1 MTSFMGPMAPPP
13 AAPPQPQAMD
23 FQTDPTN
30 RQRFR
35 QFLNNRM
42 QPPMMQQPSMMQAP
56 MMQPPAHMPP
66 ILPEVDIFNPQG
78 YADGGLVGGLSAL
91 GTMSKKMIDHLNNAV
106 YGGASGTSINYSDS
120 GMSSAPQNRLGGGLF
135 QFDQAP
141 QQLNIRKEMSPDSPY
156 FNVPDTSQMQPL
168 GGSNANNQNLMLSQG
183 ILGIPDATPLGQGT
197 NMRSIFGFE
206 DGGSVPPRRTDI
218 RGQDHM
224 LSYITPDEAD
234 ILKALGGSGE
244 AGPMGIPAY
253 IGDNEGGQSS
263 SGASEGDVGAGSN
276 DSDEE
281 GGGFSEA
288 DADQGYGGANGSGD
302 NDNSSDTGEEA
313 GGYEEIGA
321 PAGYSDP
328 PDQGTDGFD
337 IDVDSVE
344 VAQDQQD
351 MGFDIFD
358 TVEDFNQQ
366 QDKQAK
372 DKAIKAAFVTDT
384 SGKPIGTPD
393 SPSGKFGGN
402 LGKTG
407 VDQDTID
414 KALGILAGV
423 PEETTGISAVSG
435 VNQDPISSSKAALLG
450 LPPQDLLA
458 IQNFEYAPPAQTNVS
473 LSKNSPVS
481 ELLGIFSQGVPSV
494 SNPIGLQDIQEIDEL
509 SFGPPAQSVSF
520 NDPQYGNISQTTDF
534 DLMGSPTNKTTTS
547 DLADFSKT
555 ETFSSPMSSVSATSS
570 NVANPN
576 APGQLSSEQISAL
589 DALADKGFEDE
600 TAAMGL
606 RADDLTSSQI
616 ADNVAANIGYDPNTD
631 MPYGLE
637 TVTDPQTGA
646 QITTNLG
653 GLTEQQI
660 ADQSFAM
667 DIANLMGSKPYGYEI
682 DPDGKV
688 VGQVG
693 TPGLGYLGN
702 AISFVQDMF
711 TGPPEDLDDLLAR
724 GAYTGTSG
732 IDPVTGGGGDGP
744 VNKKSVLDPCP
755 PGFSLVNGVCTP
767 VSDAGSSG
775 PVADPAANP
784 AAASIAPLPV
794 IVPSSRQAMPFTGT
808 MPSGYGTA
816 VTGGVNPLVMS
827 EMQKYAKL
835 LSRPQPQYPVGLA
848 NGGPVSSNLDMA
860 ADNFLKALMPAA

>member
-42 QPPMMQQPSMMQAP
+42 QPPQPSMMQAP

-78 YADGGLVGGLSAL
+78 YAAGGLVGGLENL
-91 GTMSKKMIDHLNNAV
+91 GTMSKKMIDNLNNVV
-106 YGGASGTSINYSDS
+106 YGGDSGASVNYSDS
-120 GMSSAPQNRLGGGLF
+120 GMSSAPQNALGGGLF
-135 QFDQAP
+135 QFDQP
-141 QQLNIRKEMSPDSPY
+141 MLDQNIHSALTAQYGPLPPG
-156 FNVPDTSQMQPL
+156 VPDMSQMQQL

-183 ILGIPDATPLGQGT
+183 VLGNPDATPLGQGT

-234 ILKALGGSGE
+234 ILQALGGSGE

-253 IGDNEGGQSS
+253 AEDDGDPDSNTGGTG
-263 SGASEGDVGAGSN
+263 GADSDDVGGGFGGGDGSDDSDNAADDDMGDVGVMDGPSSPSN
-276 DSDEE
+276 DDDLSD
-281 GGGFSEA
+281 S
-288 DADQGYGGANGSGD
+288 
-302 NDNSSDTGEEA
+302 T
-313 GGYEEIGA
+313 
-321 PAGYSDP
+321 
-328 PDQGTDGFD
+328 
-337 IDVDSVE
+337 E

-351 MGFDIFD
+351 MGFDVFD
-358 TVEDFNQQ
+358 TVDAFNAVNLSKSGTLGQNYDINAINRGLQ
-366 QDKQAK
+366 ERDVLAETLANTVENEVETG
-372 DKAIKAAFVTDT
+372 KAPGSEVSGIASVESEVDNRSTRGPDSGKAA
-384 SGKPIGTPD
+384 G
-393 SPSGKFGGN
+393 
-402 LGKTG
+402 
-407 VDQDTID
+407 
-414 KALGILAGV
+414 
-423 PEETTGISAVSG
+423 
-435 VNQDPISSSKAALLG
+435 LLG
-450 LPPQDLLA
+450 LDSDLL
-458 IQNFEYAPPAQTNVS
+458 
-473 LSKNSPVS
+473 
-481 ELLGIFSQGVPSV
+481 
-494 SNPIGLQDIQEIDEL
+494 
-509 SFGPPAQSVSF
+509 
-520 NDPQYGNISQTTDF
+520 
-534 DLMGSPTNKTTTS
+534 
-547 DLADFSKT
+547 
-555 ETFSSPMSSVSATSS
+555 SS

-606 RADDLTSSQI
+606 RGPDATD
-616 ADNVAANIGYDPNTD
+616 ANAGIGYNPDTD

-637 TVTDPQTGA
+637 TVTDPQSGA

-667 DIANLMGSKPYGYEI
+667 DIAGLMGSKPYGYEI
-682 DPDGKV
+682 NPVTGKV

-693 TPGLGYLGN
+693 TPGFGYLGN

-711 TGPPEDLDDLLAR
+711 TEEPENLEDLLAR
-724 GAYTGTSG
+724 GAYSGPSG
-732 IDPVTGGGGDGP
+732 IDPATGGGGDGS
-744 VNKKSVLDPCP
+744 VDKKSVLDPCP

-775 PVADPAANP
+775 PVADPAADP
-784 AAASIAPLPV
+784 AASIAPLPV
-794 IVPSSRQAMPFTGT
+794 IVPSNRQVMPFAGT

-827 EMQKYAKL
+827 EMQKYAQL